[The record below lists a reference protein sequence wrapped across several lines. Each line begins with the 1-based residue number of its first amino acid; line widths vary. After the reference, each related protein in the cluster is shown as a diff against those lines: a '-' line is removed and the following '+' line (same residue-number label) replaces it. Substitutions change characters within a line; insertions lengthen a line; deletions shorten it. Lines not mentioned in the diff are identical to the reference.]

1 MGINL
6 RLNKAQ
12 LEAWDLIEDD
22 TWLYLLTREV
32 EAGTSIFVEKVDTT
46 NYTVRVFL
54 NKSEVLKYKEIADD
68 ESAAPAKV
76 RYKTLVNSMEN
87 TSKKYN
93 YVIIDCALCVFGVD
107 DKIYNLDI
115 LWTNLNN

>member
-6 RLNKAQ
+6 KLNKAQ

-22 TWLYLLTREV
+22 TWLYLLTRETD
-32 EAGTSIFVEKVDTT
+32 AGTQIFVEKTDLA

-54 NKSEVLKYKEIADD
+54 NKSEVIRYNEIADD
-68 ESAAPAKV
+68 ESTSPAKV
-76 RYKTLVNSMEN
+76 RHKTLINSMEN
-87 TSKKYN
+87 MSKKYS
-93 YVIIDCALCVFGVD
+93 YVVVDCALCVFGVD